1 LTAAEIAHG
10 HLMGVAF
17 QPVLAKSVA
26 NRLVVLFGEVLAQ
39 ILHGGLGHGQSF
51 HEVLVVN
58 PHAAKNEDEKKRLVD
73 VTAHCMIP
81 GTCNKE
87 WNVPKATVSLYFA
100 RGGIQLAREQFQQRG
115 L

>member
-17 QPVLAKSVA
+17 QSVLAKSVA
-26 NRLVVLFGEVLAQ
+26 NRLVVLLGKVVAQ
-39 ILHGGLGHGQSF
+39 ILYGGLVHGQSF
-51 HEVLVVN
+51 HEVLVIN
-58 PHAAKNEDEKKRLVD
+58 PHAAENEDDKKRLVETT
-73 VTAHCMIP
+73 VHCILL
-81 GTCNKE
+81 GTFNKE